1 MLRYIFLLSFLC
13 SFNVVADVFLSSPKV
28 KVNAQDQRIIEFRIQ
43 NETIRDGDI
52 ILNEYKTDN
61 PLNETFIAYTLIND
75 FGDYQTFTI
84 VLDDEYMEDYFSFKI
99 LIKDDFAKDIFIY
112 LPSKIRNTF
121 SLKSYEPKRILSET
135 KKENIVLNE
144 PEMVEPEIK
153 KEVIDENIDQ
163 NEPEKIEPEI
173 NKEAKDE
180 NLVSNEPIKA
190 EPEIQKNN
198 IYKASDITTV
208 WSMAEK
214 IKGQN
219 EDISIYQVMW
229 SIYLGNRK
237 AFIDDNI
244 NLIRADLDILI
255 PTLDDIENTS
265 FQIAKES
272 ILDMN
277 KSYASSLQSAT
288 KSLLVLTAP
297 KVVEDISDSR
307 EIELKNEDQN
317 QIDFEKESRPQ
328 DIVDQNTKQIPL
340 EVENQVLDDLTE
352 EPKQSNTE
360 EDNKF
365 EIFDL
370 IFISL
375 ISLVSGVLLAL
386 IFIQIRNMR
395 TSKEIEYDFEEASD
409 DKSTLSSLPS
419 DLSVENDIDQ
429 QQFDLAV
436 TYYEM
441 SDKENAEALLKNLI
455 QTTNNSEIRQASED
469 LLEKVN
475 LL

>member
-297 KVVEDISDSR
+297 KVVEDISESR
-307 EIELKNEDQN
+307 EIALKNEDQN
-317 QIDFEKESRPQ
+317 QIDFENTADPESL
-328 DIVDQNTKQIPL
+328 IEQNTKQISL
-340 EVENQVLDDLTE
+340 EVENEILE
-352 EPKQSNTE
+352 ELSELKQTISE
-360 EDNKF
+360 VDNKF
-365 EIFDL
+365 QTADL

-375 ISLVSGVLLAL
+375 ISLASGVLLAL

-395 TSKEIEYDFEEASD
+395 ASKEIEYDFEEASD
-409 DKSTLSSLPS
+409 DKSKLSSLPS
-419 DLSVENDIDQ
+419 DLSVKNDIDQ

-455 QTTNNSEIRQASED
+455 QTTKNNEIRQVSEE

>member
-144 PEMVEPEIK
+144 PEMIEPEIK

-297 KVVEDISDSR
+297 KVVEDISESR
-307 EIELKNEDQN
+307 EIALKNEDQN
-317 QIDFEKESRPQ
+317 QIDFENTTNPESL
-328 DIVDQNTKQIPL
+328 IEQNTKQISL
-340 EVENQVLDDLTE
+340 EVENEILE
-352 EPKQSNTE
+352 ELSELKQTISE
-360 EDNKF
+360 VDNKF
-365 EIFDL
+365 QTADL

-375 ISLVSGVLLAL
+375 ISLASGVLLAL

-409 DKSTLSSLPS
+409 DKSKLSSLPS
-419 DLSVENDIDQ
+419 DLSVKNDIDQ

>member
-163 NEPEKIEPEI
+163 NESEKIEPEI

-277 KSYASSLQSAT
+277 KLYASSLQSAT

-297 KVVEDISDSR
+297 KVVEDISESR
-307 EIELKNEDQN
+307 EIALKNEDQN
-317 QIDFEKESRPQ
+317 QIDFENTADPESL
-328 DIVDQNTKQIPL
+328 IEQNTKQISL
-340 EVENQVLDDLTE
+340 EVENEILE
-352 EPKQSNTE
+352 ELSELKQTISE
-360 EDNKF
+360 VDNKF
-365 EIFDL
+365 QTADL

-375 ISLVSGVLLAL
+375 ISLASGVLLAL

-409 DKSTLSSLPS
+409 DKSKLSSLPS
-419 DLSVENDIDQ
+419 DLSVKNDIDQ

>member
-135 KKENIVLNE
+135 KDENIVLNK
-144 PEMVEPEIK
+144 PEIK
-153 KEVIDENIDQ
+153 KEVIDENIVQ
-163 NEPEKIEPEI
+163 YEPENTESDIK
-173 NKEAKDE
+173 KENKDE
-180 NLVSNEPIKA
+180 NLVLNEPEKA
-190 EPEIQKNN
+190 EPEIQKND

-219 EDISIYQVMW
+219 EDISIYQIMW

-255 PTLDDIENTS
+255 PTLADIEDTS

-317 QIDFEKESRPQ
+317 QIDFENIKDPESL
-328 DIVDQNTKQIPL
+328 IEQNTKQITL
-340 EVENQVLDDLTE
+340 GVENEILE
-352 EPKQSNTE
+352 ELSELKQTISE
-360 EDNKF
+360 VDNKF
-365 EIFDL
+365 QTADL

-375 ISLVSGVLLAL
+375 ISLASGVLLAL

-395 TSKEIEYDFEEASD
+395 ASKEIQYDFEEASD
-409 DKSTLSSLPS
+409 DKSILSSLPS
-419 DLSVENDIDQ
+419 DLSVKNDIDQ

-455 QTTNNSEIRQASED
+455 QTTNNSDIRQASED

>member
-180 NLVSNEPIKA
+180 NLVSNEPVKA

-297 KVVEDISDSR
+297 KVVEDISESR
-307 EIELKNEDQN
+307 EIALKNEDQN
-317 QIDFEKESRPQ
+317 QIDFENTADPESL
-328 DIVDQNTKQIPL
+328 IEQNTKQISL
-340 EVENQVLDDLTE
+340 EVENEILE
-352 EPKQSNTE
+352 ELSELKQTISE
-360 EDNKF
+360 VDNKF
-365 EIFDL
+365 QTADL

-375 ISLVSGVLLAL
+375 ISLASGVLLAI

-409 DKSTLSSLPS
+409 DKSKLSSLPS
-419 DLSVENDIDQ
+419 DLSVKNDIDQ

-441 SDKENAEALLKNLI
+441 SDKENAEVLLKNLI
-455 QTTNNSEIRQASED
+455 QTTKNSEIRQASED

>member
-135 KKENIVLNE
+135 KDENIVLNK
-144 PEMVEPEIK
+144 PEIK
-153 KEVIDENIDQ
+153 KEVIDENIVQ
-163 NEPEKIEPEI
+163 YEPENNESEI
-173 NKEAKDE
+173 KKENKDE
-180 NLVSNEPIKA
+180 NLVLNEPEKA
-190 EPEIQKNN
+190 EPEIQKND

-219 EDISIYQVMW
+219 EDISIYQIMW

-255 PTLDDIENTS
+255 PTLADIEDTS

-317 QIDFEKESRPQ
+317 QIDFENTADPESL
-328 DIVDQNTKQIPL
+328 IEQNTKQITL
-340 EVENQVLDDLTE
+340 GVENEILE
-352 EPKQSNTE
+352 ELSELKQTISE
-360 EDNKF
+360 VDNKF
-365 EIFDL
+365 QTADL

-375 ISLVSGVLLAL
+375 ISLASGVFLAL

-395 TSKEIEYDFEEASD
+395 ASKEIQYDFEEASD
-409 DKSTLSSLPS
+409 DKSILSSLPS
-419 DLSVENDIDQ
+419 DLSVKNDIDQ

>member
-153 KEVIDENIDQ
+153 KEVIDENIVL

-297 KVVEDISDSR
+297 KVVEDISESR
-307 EIELKNEDQN
+307 EIALKNEDQN
-317 QIDFEKESRPQ
+317 QIDFENTADPESL
-328 DIVDQNTKQIPL
+328 IEQNTKQISL
-340 EVENQVLDDLTE
+340 EVENEILE
-352 EPKQSNTE
+352 ELSELKQTISE
-360 EDNKF
+360 VDNKF
-365 EIFDL
+365 QTADL

-375 ISLVSGVLLAL
+375 ISLASGVLLAL

-409 DKSTLSSLPS
+409 DKSKLSSLPS
-419 DLSVENDIDQ
+419 DLSVKNDIDQ

>member
-84 VLDDEYMEDYFSFKI
+84 VLDNEYMEDYFSFKI

-163 NEPEKIEPEI
+163 NELEKIEPEI

-297 KVVEDISDSR
+297 KVVEDISESR
-307 EIELKNEDQN
+307 EIALKNEDQN
-317 QIDFEKESRPQ
+317 QIDFENTADPESL
-328 DIVDQNTKQIPL
+328 IEQNTKQISL
-340 EVENQVLDDLTE
+340 EVENEILE
-352 EPKQSNTE
+352 ELSELKQTISE
-360 EDNKF
+360 VDNKF
-365 EIFDL
+365 QTADL

-375 ISLVSGVLLAL
+375 ISLASGVLLAL

-395 TSKEIEYDFEEASD
+395 TSREIEYDFEEASD
-409 DKSTLSSLPS
+409 DKSKLSSLPS
-419 DLSVENDIDQ
+419 DLSVKNDIDQ

>member
-297 KVVEDISDSR
+297 KVVEDISESR
-307 EIELKNEDQN
+307 EIVLKNEDQN
-317 QIDFEKESRPQ
+317 QIDFENTADPESL
-328 DIVDQNTKQIPL
+328 IEQNTKQISL
-340 EVENQVLDDLTE
+340 EVENEILE
-352 EPKQSNTE
+352 ELSELKQTISE
-360 EDNKF
+360 VDNKF
-365 EIFDL
+365 QTADL

-375 ISLVSGVLLAL
+375 ISLASGVLLAL

-409 DKSTLSSLPS
+409 DKSKLSSLPS
-419 DLSVENDIDQ
+419 DLSVKNDIDQ

>member
-61 PLNETFIAYTLIND
+61 PLNETLIEYTLIND

-135 KKENIVLNE
+135 KDENIVLNK
-144 PEMVEPEIK
+144 PEIK
-153 KEVIDENIDQ
+153 KEVIDENIVQ
-163 NEPEKIEPEI
+163 YEPENTESDIK
-173 NKEAKDE
+173 KENKDE
-180 NLVSNEPIKA
+180 NLVLNEPEKA
-190 EPEIQKNN
+190 EPEIQKND

-297 KVVEDISDSR
+297 KVVEDISESR
-307 EIELKNEDQN
+307 EIALKNEDQI
-317 QIDFEKESRPQ
+317 QIDFENTADPESL
-328 DIVDQNTKQIPL
+328 IEQNTKQISL
-340 EVENQVLDDLTE
+340 EVENEILE
-352 EPKQSNTE
+352 ELSELKQTISE
-360 EDNKF
+360 VDNKF
-365 EIFDL
+365 QTADL

-375 ISLVSGVLLAL
+375 ISLASGVLLAL

-409 DKSTLSSLPS
+409 DKSKLSSLPS
-419 DLSVENDIDQ
+419 DLSVKNDIDQ

-455 QTTNNSEIRQASED
+455 QTTNNSDIRQASED

>member
-135 KKENIVLNE
+135 KKENMVLNE

-297 KVVEDISDSR
+297 KVVEDISESR
-307 EIELKNEDQN
+307 EIALKNEDQN
-317 QIDFEKESRPQ
+317 QIDFENTADPESL
-328 DIVDQNTKQIPL
+328 IEQNTKQISL
-340 EVENQVLDDLTE
+340 EVENEILE
-352 EPKQSNTE
+352 ELSELKQTISE
-360 EDNKF
+360 VDNKF
-365 EIFDL
+365 QTADL

-375 ISLVSGVLLAL
+375 ISLASGVLLAL

-409 DKSTLSSLPS
+409 DKSKLSSLPS
-419 DLSVENDIDQ
+419 DLSVKNDIDQ

>member
-135 KKENIVLNE
+135 KDENIVLNK
-144 PEMVEPEIK
+144 PEIK
-153 KEVIDENIDQ
+153 KEVIDENIVQYD
-163 NEPEKIEPEI
+163 PENTESEI
-173 NKEAKDE
+173 KKETKDE
-180 NLVSNEPIKA
+180 NLVLNEPEKA
-190 EPEIQKNN
+190 EPEIQKND

-277 KSYASSLQSAT
+277 KSYASSLQSAS

-297 KVVEDISDSR
+297 KVVEDISESR
-307 EIELKNEDQN
+307 EIALKNEDHN
-317 QIDFEKESRPQ
+317 QIDFENTADPESL
-328 DIVDQNTKQIPL
+328 IEQNTKQISL
-340 EVENQVLDDLTE
+340 EVENEILE
-352 EPKQSNTE
+352 ELSELKQTISE
-360 EDNKF
+360 VDNKF
-365 EIFDL
+365 QTADL

-375 ISLVSGVLLAL
+375 ISLASGVLLAL

-409 DKSTLSSLPS
+409 DKSKLSSLPS
-419 DLSVENDIDQ
+419 DLSVKNDIDQ

>member
-180 NLVSNEPIKA
+180 NLVSNEPVKA

-297 KVVEDISDSR
+297 KVVEDISESR
-307 EIELKNEDQN
+307 EIALKNEDQN
-317 QIDFEKESRPQ
+317 QIDFENTADPESL
-328 DIVDQNTKQIPL
+328 IEQNTKQISL
-340 EVENQVLDDLTE
+340 EVENEILE
-352 EPKQSNTE
+352 ELSELKQTISE
-360 EDNKF
+360 VDNKF
-365 EIFDL
+365 QTADL

-375 ISLVSGVLLAL
+375 ISLASGVLLAL

-409 DKSTLSSLPS
+409 DKSKLSSLPS
-419 DLSVENDIDQ
+419 DLSVKNDIDQ

>member
-180 NLVSNEPIKA
+180 NLVSNEPVKA

-255 PTLDDIENTS
+255 PTLADIEDTS

-297 KVVEDISDSR
+297 KVVEDISESR
-307 EIELKNEDQN
+307 EIALKNEDQN
-317 QIDFEKESRPQ
+317 QIDFENTADPESL
-328 DIVDQNTKQIPL
+328 IEQNTKQISL
-340 EVENQVLDDLTE
+340 EVENEILE
-352 EPKQSNTE
+352 ELSELKQTISE
-360 EDNKF
+360 VDNKF
-365 EIFDL
+365 QTADL

-375 ISLVSGVLLAL
+375 ISLASGVLLAL

-409 DKSTLSSLPS
+409 DKSKLSSLPS
-419 DLSVENDIDQ
+419 DLSVKNDIDQ

>member
-135 KKENIVLNE
+135 KDENIVLNK
-144 PEMVEPEIK
+144 PEIK
-153 KEVIDENIDQ
+153 KEVIDENIVQ
-163 NEPEKIEPEI
+163 YEPENNESEI
-173 NKEAKDE
+173 KKENKDE
-180 NLVSNEPIKA
+180 NLVLNEPEKA
-190 EPEIQKNN
+190 EPEIQKND

-219 EDISIYQVMW
+219 EDISIYQIMW

-255 PTLDDIENTS
+255 PTLADIEDTS

-317 QIDFEKESRPQ
+317 QIDFENTANPESL
-328 DIVDQNTKQIPL
+328 IEQNTKQITL
-340 EVENQVLDDLTE
+340 GVENEILE
-352 EPKQSNTE
+352 ELSELKQTISE
-360 EDNKF
+360 VDNKF
-365 EIFDL
+365 QTADL

-375 ISLVSGVLLAL
+375 ISLASGVLLAL

-395 TSKEIEYDFEEASD
+395 ASKEIQYDFEEASD
-409 DKSTLSSLPS
+409 DKSILSSLPS
-419 DLSVENDIDQ
+419 DLSVKNDIDQ

-455 QTTNNSEIRQASED
+455 QTTNNSDIRQASED